1 MLFEPTRASSPA
13 RYRPTRPSWFG
24 QFLSGLAVTLA
35 LLPLSR
41 GEAEEWPQFRG
52 PNASGVSSSTT
63 PLPTEFSFEN
73 KVLWRAQVGDGVA
86 CPIVSRGRV
95 FVTAFVGGKTF
106 VVSAHGAADGKLL
119 WRREFDTGKLPRIT
133 PPNSHASSTPATDGE
148 RVFCYFSTLGMLALE
163 AESGAD
169 LWKTPLPQ
177 PAYLMDWGAAS
188 SPIVYGG
195 QVIFC
200 QDDDL
205 APRLVSLDA
214 RTGEQNWQ
222 TARPDMLA
230 GYAVPVICE
239 AEGQVDIVISG
250 SGKLK
255 GYNPTNGSERW
266 TCNTL
271 LRTMMTSPV
280 VKDGVVYISCQS
292 YGDEK
297 RTLKFALLEWLD
309 TDQDGELTLEE
320 TPVEFR
326 PRFGT
331 SDRDGNGRLQEAE
344 LDTAFQSPDNMVGGG
359 ATIQAVRGGGQGDIT
374 ATHLLWNLKNT
385 SPSNMVSPLVVGRQ
399 LFIVKRGGISS
410 SFDIEKGDTLW
421 KMSRIGNLGDYYS
434 SPVAGDGKI
443 YVTGENGFI
452 TVLAQ
457 GPKLEVLA
465 KNDMGEPCVA
475 TPAIADGRLY
485 IRTREQIFCVGDR

>member
-1 MLFEPTRASSPA
+1 M
-13 RYRPTRPSWFG
+13 G
-24 QFLSGLAVTLA
+24 Q
-35 LLPLSR
+35 
-41 GEAEEWPQFRG
+41 
-52 PNASGVSSSTT
+52 
-63 PLPTEFSFEN
+63 
-73 KVLWRAQVGDGVA
+73 
-86 CPIVSRGRV
+86 
-95 FVTAFVGGKTF
+95 
-106 VVSAHGAADGKLL
+106 
-119 WRREFDTGKLPRIT
+119 
-133 PPNSHASSTPATDGE
+133 
-148 RVFCYFSTLGMLALE
+148 
-163 AESGAD
+163 
-169 LWKTPLPQ
+169 
-177 PAYLMDWGAAS
+177 AS

-320 TPVEFR
+320 TPAEFR

-443 YVTGENGFI
+443 YVTGENGFV